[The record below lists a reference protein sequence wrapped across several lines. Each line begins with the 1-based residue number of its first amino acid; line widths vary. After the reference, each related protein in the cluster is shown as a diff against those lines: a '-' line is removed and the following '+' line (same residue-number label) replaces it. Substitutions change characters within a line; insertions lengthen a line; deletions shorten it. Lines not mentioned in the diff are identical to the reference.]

1 MFTQIHCQAAS
12 FDATRTTFGRAAEAE
27 AEAEA
32 EACQQATKAPAEIGA
47 PSSRL
52 AEEAQHQG
60 RATAAFASVLISV
73 ALLGSV
79 VIGMTSMADS
89 ADMTLAKTSPTSGDL
104 VTSKPACS
112 PFGLKA

>member
-1 MFTQIHCQAAS
+1 MFTQTHCQAAS
-12 FDATRTTFGRAAEAE
+12 FDTTRTTFGRAAEAE
-27 AEAEA
+27 S
-32 EACQQATKAPAEIGA
+32 CQQATKAPAVIGA

-79 VIGMTSMADS
+79 VIGMTSMAS
-89 ADMTLAKTSPTSGDL
+89 PAVMAEWSKSTPGCEALAGEQ
-104 VTSKPACS
+104 VCS
-112 PFGLKA
+112 PRGRTA